1 MEIVGASPSALLRRN
16 EGENDRLK
24 VFMARRKA
32 GFSFA
37 LEKNMAELSNI
48 RRPPGLSSGRV

>member
-1 MEIVGASPSALLRRN
+1 
-16 EGENDRLK
+16 
-24 VFMARRKA
+24 MARRKA

-48 RRPPGLSSGRV
+48 VASERRLEVLQGEPFPSGLTYSITATFEQTFQP